1 MSLAAPLGLL
11 AAAFVA
17 PLVVW
22 YLLRARRPR
31 VEISST
37 WLWRDDDGSVTA
49 ALPWQRFRGDVTFWL
64 VLVAILV
71 AAVALARPALP
82 TTTVL
87 GEHTI
92 LLIDSS
98 ASMLA
103 VEDGPTRLEL
113 ARREADRLVEGIG
126 PGQLVSVVEAG
137 PRARV
142 LLSASTE
149 ASAVRRALRQVDL
162 SEAAA
167 DLSDA
172 FTLAAALQRP
182 GQDTVV
188 HLLTDGEVPAEHAAS
203 APPGLRVTA
212 VGDATD
218 NLAVTRLQ
226 AVATTP
232 GRASA
237 FVEVRNFGETPAAA
251 LLDLRVDGVTVDT
264 EQVTLPAR
272 GAETVLSDV
281 AIAPAQQA
289 DHAVLTATL
298 VAEDG
303 DALALDDTAA
313 VVVAG
318 ATQLQVLVAGPGN
331 VFIESALAAAGAE
344 VRTAPAVPDDLTGID
359 LLVVDGV
366 EGPSRPPV
374 PTLYVGSTTT
384 ATGVQQLPAV
394 ERPAVTYQSPDAPV
408 LADVDLSS
416 VAIAAAR
423 PVEAPA
429 FEPLVAGP
437 DGVLIAAGNVDGRSV
452 IHIGFDLRDSNL
464 PLDVAWPVLVGNV
477 LTELAGA
484 DARAPVVV
492 GSEVQLQPPP
502 GATAVELAP
511 PSGQPRRLDRTRAVA
526 RLDRV
531 GIWDVTWIGEEEAL
545 AAAESPLPL
554 AVQPLPA
561 ESDLARPAPAAS
573 SDQGEG
579 SVTTADGVRLVGS
592 GLLGAVLVALLA
604 EWAWAHGVR
613 IGRTRRRPGSQSRTA
628 RTERRSRSR
637 QKASV

>member
-11 AAAFVA
+11 AAAFAV

-31 VEISST
+31 VDVSST

-71 AAVALARPALP
+71 AAIALARPALP

-87 GEHTI
+87 GDHTI

-113 ARREADRLVEGIG
+113 ARREAERIVEGIG

-142 LLSASTE
+142 LLSASAE
-149 ASAVRRALRQVDL
+149 ANAVRRALGQVDL

-188 HLLTDGEVPAEHAAS
+188 HLLTDGEVPAEHAAA

-212 VGDATD
+212 VGEATD

-226 AVATTP
+226 AVATTT

-237 FVEVRNFGETPAAA
+237 FVEVRNFGETPAEA
-251 LLDLRVDGVTVDT
+251 LLDLRVDGLTVDT

-272 GAETVLSDV
+272 GSQTVLSDV
-281 AIAPAQQA
+281 AVAPAQQA

-298 VAEDG
+298 VAEDD

-313 VVVAG
+313 VVVSG
-318 ATQLQVLVAGPGN
+318 ATQLRVLVAGPGN
-331 VFIESALAAAGAE
+331 VFIESAIAAAGAE

-366 EGPSRPPV
+366 AGPSRPSV
-374 PTLYVGSTTT
+374 PTLYVGPTTT
-384 ATGVQQLPAV
+384 ATGIQQLAPV
-394 ERPAVTYQSPDAPV
+394 ERPAVTFQSPDAPL

-429 FEPLVAGP
+429 FEALVAGP
-437 DGVLIAAGNVDGRSV
+437 DGTLIAAGTVDGRNV

-464 PLDVAWPVLVGNV
+464 PLDVAWPVFVGNV
-477 LTELAGA
+477 LTELAGG
-484 DARAPVVV
+484 DARAPTVV

-502 GATAVELAP
+502 GATGVELAP
-511 PSGQPRRLDRTRAVA
+511 PSGEPRRLDRSRAVA

-531 GIWDVTWIGEEEAL
+531 GVWDVTWIGDGDVL

-573 SDQGEG
+573 ADPGG
-579 SVTTADGVRLVGS
+579 GAVTTADGVRLVGS
-592 GLLGAVLVALLA
+592 GLLTAALVALLV

-613 IGRTRRRPGSQSRTA
+613 VRRTPRGRGPASRTGVA
-628 RTERRSRSR
+628 RRRSR
-637 QKASV
+637 QKAGV